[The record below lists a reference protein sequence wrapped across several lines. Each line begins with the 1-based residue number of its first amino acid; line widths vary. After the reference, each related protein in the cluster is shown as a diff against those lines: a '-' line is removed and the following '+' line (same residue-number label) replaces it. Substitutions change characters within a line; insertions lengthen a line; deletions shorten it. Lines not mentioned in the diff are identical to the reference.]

1 MQGKTT
7 AAAITTIVQSCPV
20 KAEEPPL
27 VSDLECK
34 LATEEGVTAT
44 IPGCDGL
51 DEGRLDLVVPK
62 SACDVTLEV
71 DCTKAVVTVV
81 VAEITQW

>member
-1 MQGKTT
+1 MQRRLV
-7 AAAITTIVQSCPV
+7 AAIKTIVQSCPIV
-20 KAEEPPL
+20 AEALLL
-27 VSDLECK
+27 VRDLECK
-34 LATEEGVTAT
+34 LVAEGGVTET
-44 IPGCDGL
+44 LPVFDGL

-71 DCTKAVVTVV
+71 DSTKAVVTEL